1 MKRLLFAIALVLI
14 LSSCSRVYVLSIKEY
29 PTVEGGI
36 AWVLDY
42 SLDGMIYSGVF
53 DTREEVVK
61 YYAWLRRGRKIEGG
75 PIDGY

>member
-1 MKRLLFAIALVLI
+1 MKRLLFVVLVALA
-14 LSSCSRVYVLSIKEY
+14 LSSCSRVYVLSVKEY
-29 PTVEGGI
+29 PTDFGGS

-61 YYAWLRRGRKIEGG
+61 YYAWLKRGKRVRGG
-75 PIDGY
+75 IDGE